1 MTIGAQRPPDTVKAW
16 KPAVPGVSEVFHA
29 RFAEYAYPKH
39 VHDTWTL
46 FIVDAGE
53 IRYDLDRH
61 HRGAWHSSVSVLP
74 PHVVHDGRPADDRGY
89 VKRVLYLET
98 SVLGEDLIG
107 RAVDRSA
114 MEDPAL
120 RRAVGRLHPLLEQPD
135 DALEAESVTALVAE
149 RLRLHL
155 SRRPAEAAPRDGFLA
170 GQLRELLEAHLHER
184 LTLATFAEQLAV
196 SPAHLVRSFSRTY
209 GLPPHAYVLGRR
221 IDAARARL
229 LAGEEVAAVA
239 GAVGFYDQ
247 AHLTR
252 HFRRHV
258 GTTPA
263 AYSRSL
269 AGP

>member
-1 MTIGAQRPPDTVKAW
+1 MTIGTQRPPDTVKAW

-89 VKRVLYLET
+89 VKRVLYLDT

-120 RRAVGRLHPLLEQPD
+120 RSAVGRLHPLLERPD

-155 SRRPAEAAPRDGFLA
+155 SRRPAEAVPRDGLLA
-170 GQLRELLEAHLHER
+170 RQLRELLEAHLLPAPDAGDVRRPPRGEPGAPRPLVHPDVRPAPAR
-184 LTLATFAEQLAV
+184 LRPRPQDRFGPG
-196 SPAHLVRSFSRTY
+196 PAARGEDVADRCRCRRLLRP
-209 GLPPHAYVLGRR
+209 GAPHAPLQAPRR
-221 IDAARARL
+221 DDASRL
-229 LAGEEVAAVA
+229 
-239 GAVGFYDQ
+239 
-247 AHLTR
+247 R
-252 HFRRHV
+252 PRRR
-258 GTTPA
+258 P
-263 AYSRSL
+263 
-269 AGP
+269 

>member
-1 MTIGAQRPPDTVKAW
+1 VTIGAQRPPDSVRAW
-16 KPAVPGVSEVFHA
+16 KPSVPGVSEVFHA
-29 RFAEYAYPKH
+29 RFADYAYPPH

-61 HRGAWHSSVSVLP
+61 HRGAWHSAVSVLP
-74 PHVVHDGRPADDRGY
+74 PQVVHDGRPADDRGY
-89 VKRVLYLET
+89 RKRVLYLDT

-114 MEDPAL
+114 LEDPPL
-120 RRAVGRLHPLLEQPD
+120 RRAVERLHPLLERPD
-135 DALEAESVTALVAE
+135 DALEAESVTALVAD

-155 SRRPAEAAPRDGFLA
+155 LRRPAEGAARGGPLA
-170 GQLRELLEAHLHER
+170 HELRELLEAQLFER
-184 LTLATFAEQLAV
+184 LTLASFAQRLAA
-196 SPAHLVRSFSRTY
+196 SPAHLVRSFSRAF

-221 IDAARARL
+221 IDAARSRL
-229 LAGEEVAAVA
+229 LAGQDVAAVA
-239 GAVGFYDQ
+239 AEVGFYDQ

-252 HFRRHV
+252 HFKRHV

-263 AYSRSL
+263 RYARAPL
-269 AGP
+269 E

>member
-1 MTIGAQRPPDTVKAW
+1 VRAW

-29 RFAEYAYPKH
+29 RFASYAYPRH

-46 FIVDAGE
+46 FIVDDGE

-61 HRGAWHSSVSVLP
+61 HRGAWPTAVSVLP

-89 VKRVLYLET
+89 LKRVVYLDT

-114 MEDPAL
+114 MEDPEL
-120 RRAVGRLHPLLEQPD
+120 RRAVALLHPLLEQPG
-135 DALEAESVTALVAE
+135 DALEAESLTALVAE

-155 SRRPAEAAPRDGFLA
+155 ARRPPEPQLPGSQLA
-170 GQLRELLEAHLHER
+170 HQLRELLEAHLVEH
-184 LTLATFAEQLAV
+184 LTLAAFAERLAA
-196 SPAHLVRSFSRTY
+196 SPAHLVRSFTRTY

-221 IDAARARL
+221 IDAARGRL
-229 LAGEEVAAVA
+229 LAGQDAASVAAE
-239 GAVGFYDQ
+239 VGFYDQ

-252 HFRRHV
+252 HFKRHV

-263 AYSRSL
+263 SYARS
-269 AGP
+269 AA